1 MSTSP
6 ATIVAGEGVA
16 AAPRPRAG
24 GRRPQPP
31 RHFSK
36 QSRFA
41 PLWLLSPAGIV
52 ILALIVAPIV
62 FLVYTSF
69 TDFNQRTLF
78 TGEYHG
84 VGVEQ
89 YTRIFTDPQFWASTG
104 LTLVFTVAL
113 VGGSL
118 IIGVGVSQLMTKL
131 GTAMRY
137 IVTIVLIFAW
147 GMPNVA
153 SAQVWNWLFQPGY
166 GVINWLLA
174 QLHVFG
180 DTTDL
185 SWWNSTPLALF
196 NIWML
201 VVWQAVPFIALTTY
215 AAQTQIDGSLIEAAR
230 IDGAGE
236 WRIYFS
242 VVLNS
247 LKPTLLLITVLS
259 IIWDFN
265 VFNQIWLTTQGGPDN
280 GTATLGIWAYLTAFN
295 QFKIGTG
302 AAIAVVTTVML
313 MIISG
318 FYIRSLLRSGEDL

>member
-1 MSTSP
+1 MSTST
-6 ATIVAGEGVA
+6 ATLVAGEGVA
-16 AAPRPRAG
+16 AASG
-24 GRRPQPP
+24 KGRRPQPP
-31 RHFSK
+31 RRFSR

-52 ILALIVAPIV
+52 IVALIVAPIL

-78 TGEYHG
+78 TGEVNG
-84 VGVEQ
+84 VGIQQ
-89 YTRIFTDPQFWASTG
+89 YVDTFTSPQFWSSTV
-104 LTLVFTVAL
+104 LTIGFTR
-113 VGGSL
+113 
-118 IIGVGVSQLMTKL
+118 L
-131 GTAMRY
+131 GTVMRY

-153 SAQVWNWLFQPGY
+153 STQVWNWLFQPGY
-166 GVINWLLA
+166 GVVNWMLT

-180 DTTDL
+180 DLTNL
-185 SWWNSTPLALF
+185 SWSNNTVLALF

-215 AAQTQIDGSLIEAAR
+215 AAQTQIDTSLIEAAR

-242 VVLNS
+242 VVLDY
-247 LKPTLLLITVLS
+247 LKPTLLLIMVLS

-265 VFNQIWLTTQGGPDN
+265 VFNQIWLVTQGGPDN
-280 GTATLGIWAYLTAFN
+280 STATLGIWTYLTAFN
-295 QFKIGTG
+295 TFKIGFG
-302 AAIAVVTTVML
+302 AAISVVTTIML
-313 MIISG
+313 LILSG

>member
-1 MSTSP
+1 MSTST

-16 AAPRPRAG
+16 AVPH
-24 GRRPQPP
+24 GRRPHTP
-31 RHFSK
+31 RRFRT

-41 PLWLLSPAGIV
+41 PVWLLSPAGIV
-52 ILALIVAPIV
+52 IAALIVAPIV
-62 FLVYTSF
+62 FLIFTSF
-69 TDFNQRTLF
+69 TDFDQRTLF

-84 VGVEQ
+84 VGLEQ
-89 YTRIFTDPQFWASTG
+89 YARIFADARFWQSVV
-104 LTLVFTVAL
+104 LTLLFTTAL
-113 VGGSL
+113 VVGSL
-118 IIGVGVSQLMTKL
+118 VIGVGVSHLMTLL

-137 IVTIVLIFAW
+137 VVTIVLIFAW

-166 GVINWLLA
+166 GVVNWILA
-174 QLHVFG
+174 QLRVFG
-180 DTTDL
+180 DTTSL
-185 SWWNSTPLALF
+185 SWWNTPGLALF

-215 AAQTQIDGSLIEAAR
+215 AAQTQIDGALVEAAR

-242 VVLNS
+242 VVLTQ
-247 LKPTLLLITVLS
+247 LKPTILLITVLS

-265 VFNQIWLTTQGGPDN
+265 VFNQIWLTTQGGPDHA
-280 GTATLGIWAYLTAFN
+280 TATLGVWAYLTAFN
-295 QFKIGTG
+295 QFRIGTG

-318 FYIRSLLRSGEDL
+318 FYIRSLLRAGEDL

>member
-16 AAPRPRAG
+16 AAPR
-24 GRRPQPP
+24 GRRPRPP

-69 TDFNQRTLF
+69 TDYDRRTLF
-78 TGEYHG
+78 TGEYNG
-84 VGVEQ
+84 VGLQQ
-89 YTRIFTDPQFWASTG
+89 YIDIFTDSQFWHSTI
-104 LTLVFTVAL
+104 LTLLFTAAM

-118 IIGVGVSQLMTKL
+118 VIGIGVSHLMTKL

-137 IVTIVLIFAW
+137 VVTIVLIFAW

-153 SAQVWNWLFQPGY
+153 SAQVWGWLFQPGY
-166 GVINWLLA
+166 GVINWMIT
-174 QLHVFG
+174 QLRVFG
-180 DTTDL
+180 DQTDL
-185 SWWNSTPLALF
+185 SWWNSTPLALI

-215 AAQTQIDGSLIEAAR
+215 AAQTQVDGSLIEAAR

-242 VVLNS
+242 VILNS
-247 LKPTLLLITVLS
+247 LKPTILLITVLS

-280 GTATLGIWAYLTAFN
+280 GTATLGIWSYLVAFN
-295 QFKIGTG
+295 QFKVGSG

>member
-1 MSTSP
+1 MSTST
-6 ATIVAGEGVA
+6 AAIVAGEGVA
-16 AAPRPRAG
+16 AAPA
-24 GRRPQPP
+24 GRRPRPP
-31 RHFSK
+31 RRSST
-36 QSRFA
+36 QGSRLA

-52 ILALIVAPIV
+52 LLALIVAPII
-62 FLVYTSF
+62 FLIYTSF
-69 TDFNQRTLF
+69 TDYNQRTLF
-78 TGEYHG
+78 TGEYNA
-84 VGVEQ
+84 VGFDQ
-89 YTRIFTDPQFWASTG
+89 YVKILTDPQFWQSTV
-104 LTLVFTVAL
+104 LTLFFTAAL
-113 VGGSL
+113 VLGSL
-118 IIGVGVSQLMTKL
+118 VIGVGVSNLMTKL
-131 GTAMRY
+131 GTVMRY

-166 GVINWLLA
+166 GVINWIIT
-174 QLHVFG
+174 QLRVFG
-180 DTTDL
+180 NQTDL
-185 SWWNSTPLALF
+185 SWWNSTPLALI

-215 AAQTQIDGSLIEAAR
+215 AAQTQVDGSLIEAAR

-242 VVLNS
+242 VVLNY
-247 LKPTLLLITVLS
+247 LKPTILLITILS

-280 GTATLGIWAYLTAFN
+280 GTATLGIFGYLTAFN
-295 QFKIGTG
+295 QFRVGTG
-302 AAIAVVTTVML
+302 AAIAVVTTFML